1 MKFIIELNTKDIIN
15 AKEGRLLQMVTAL
28 QAIAQDS
35 TTEPEVPVA
44 PLKEEP
50 AVLTEAKEPAAK
62 PKTES
67 KKKHSRK
74 KETPAAQAVAT
85 NHEEPEEPVTKP
97 KTVQPEPEA
106 PITASKQDKTAD
118 ETAPTTEEAVPE
130 PETTLPGPRTVSEKP
145 KEPIDREAIK
155 AELKAMAKAGKAAAL
170 NKLVHDHGATRLS
183 EIPDEELPAFLEEAK
198 AL

>member
-35 TTEPEVPVA
+35 ITETEVPA
-44 PLKEEP
+44 TQPKEEP

-62 PKTES
+62 PKTEP

-85 NHEEPEEPVTKP
+85 NHEEPEAPVTES
-97 KTVQPEPEA
+97 KTVQSEPEA
-106 PITASKQDKTAD
+106 HATAPKQDKTAN
-118 ETAPTTEEAVPE
+118 ETAPATEEAAPE
-130 PETTLPGPRTVSEKP
+130 PKTTLPDAKTVAEKP